1 MFRPR
6 AVFLAL
12 ALFFFV
18 TLPCWSQNRPTT
30 PQPIIS
36 TFSVRGTIRNGDT
49 NQPQEMVHVELKLFT
64 GEIVASGFTRSNGE
78 FEFNGIRNGMYYL
91 TVSVEGYEPIREAVE
106 IYNFSKQGLQLFL
119 HKPMEMPKPVLRPYV
134 SAHLLSLPQK
144 AVDSYEKGMQR
155 LYDKNDAQGSLPF
168 FQRAIAEAPACYEA
182 FYEIGVAHAHMGQ
195 FTEAENAF
203 QKSLEVS
210 QGRFA
215 RAHIGLAAILSNNN
229 KYAEAE
235 PVAKKAVE
243 LEPTQWEA
251 MFELA
256 RAQAGLNQ
264 WAAAEKSALAT
275 RQLNSGAAPLHLL
288 LANIH
293 IHKPDYPALID
304 DLEAYLKLE
313 PDGASAAQARSTI
326 EQVRKLMASAKATP
340 PPPKQP

>member
-6 AVFLAL
+6 AVFLPL
-12 ALFFFV
+12 ALFFFG

-30 PQPIIS
+30 PQPTIS

-64 GEIVASGFTRSNGE
+64 GEIVASGFTHSNGE
-78 FEFNGIRNGMYYL
+78 FEFSGIRNGMYYL
-91 TVSVEGYEPIREAVE
+91 TVSVEGYEPIREPVE

-119 HKPMEMPKPVLRPYV
+119 HKPTMAPQPVVRSSV

-155 LYDKNDAQGSLPF
+155 LYDKNDALGSLPF
-168 FQRAIAEAPACYEA
+168 FQRAAADAPSCYEA
-182 FYEIGVAHAHMGQ
+182 FYEIGVANARMGKPA
-195 FTEAENAF
+195 EAESAF
-203 QKSLEVS
+203 QKSVEVS
-210 QGRFA
+210 QGRYV
-215 RAHIGLAAILSNNN
+215 RAHIGLAAVLSNDN
-229 KYAEAE
+229 KYADAE
-235 PVAKKAVE
+235 PAARKAVD
-243 LEPTQWEA
+243 LDPTQWEGL
-251 MFELA
+251 FELA

-275 RQLNSGAAPLHLL
+275 RQLNPGAAPLHLL

-304 DLEAYLKLE
+304 DLEAYLKIE

-340 PPPKQP
+340 PPAKQP